1 MTSASSGQW
10 DPAQY
15 ERFKA
20 ERRQPF
26 EDLLQLIEPVPGG
39 HLVDLGCGTGELTRD
54 LHAHVGA
61 AESVGVDTSAEM
73 LERAQPLAGAGLSF
87 ASGDLASFDEPEQW
101 DVIVASASLQWTP
114 DHVAVLRRWRH
125 SLRRGGQL
133 AVQVPANPDHPS
145 HRISSQLG
153 EEEPYLSV
161 LGPGGA
167 ADPVLSV
174 LPPDRYAELLD
185 ELGFAEQHV
194 RLQVYGHHLPST
206 ADVVEWVKG
215 TSLTRFKRQLP
226 SDLFEQF
233 VEEYSRRLLA
243 ELGDRRPYFYAFKRI
258 LFWARLP
265 S

>member
-1 MTSASSGQW
+1 MTEPSSGQW
-10 DPAQY
+10 DPSQY

-26 EDLLQLIEPVPGG
+26 EDLLRMIEPVPGG
-39 HLVDLGCGTGELTRD
+39 RLIDLGCGTGELTRD
-54 LHAHVGA
+54 LHTALGV
-61 AESVGVDTSAEM
+61 AESIGVDMSSEM
-73 LERAQPLAGAGLSF
+73 LERARELAGEGLSF
-87 ASGDLASFDEPEQW
+87 ATGDLSTFEEPGRW
-101 DVIVASASLQWTP
+101 DVVVASASLQWTP
-114 DHVAVLRRWRH
+114 DHAAVLRRWRD
-125 SLRRGGQL
+125 SLRPGGQL

-145 HRISSQLG
+145 HRISSLLG

-185 ELGFAEQHV
+185 ELGFREQHV
-194 RLQVYGHHLPST
+194 RLQVYGHHLPSS

-215 TSLTRFKRQLP
+215 TSLTRFKRQMP
-226 SDLFEQF
+226 ADLFEQF
-233 VEEYSRRLLA
+233 VGEYTRRLLA

-258 LFWARLP
+258 LFWARL
-265 S
+265 